1 MLSKTPSLSSLSPP
15 LTSPAPLCCSMAK
28 MLEEEDD
35 DKSFY
40 EDHFGTEIFE
50 EGNDS
55 EFTSEG
61 EGP

>member
-1 MLSKTPSLSSLSPP
+1 
-15 LTSPAPLCCSMAK
+15 MAK